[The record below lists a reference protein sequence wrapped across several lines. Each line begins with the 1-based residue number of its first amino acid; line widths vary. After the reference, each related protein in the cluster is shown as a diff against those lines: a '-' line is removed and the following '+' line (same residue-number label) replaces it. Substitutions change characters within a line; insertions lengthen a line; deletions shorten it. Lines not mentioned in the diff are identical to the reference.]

1 MAPLLPLIAQTL
13 TSTLTN
19 SPQNPLL
26 RPLALLLRGGRLVG
40 RVVVAG
46 LELVD
51 GGADGEVGH
60 EVLRVE
66 DEARLRRR
74 VVADEPL
81 LDGVAL
87 VGVAVGC
94 EDRVVHELAR
104 DRAHVRVRHAERGAE
119 PLLLTGARGTA

>member
-1 MAPLLPLIAQTL
+1 MPSLRCAGPQSWYWQSSRVTISDGSTFATTIAQTL
-13 TSTLTN
+13 TSTSN
-19 SPQNPLL
+19 ISPQKRLQNPPL

-87 VGVAVGC
+87 V
-94 EDRVVHELAR
+94 
-104 DRAHVRVRHAERGAE
+104 
-119 PLLLTGARGTA
+119 